1 MLQYPMSIQWSVT
14 DNTYLATFHDL
25 PECKAQG
32 DTYEEAARNGREALE
47 TCIEAA
53 RERNEKLPEP
63 TKNVNIEKFKD
74 LEARIARLEQ
84 NIILF
89 DDGVARFKYNGFTY
103 EIVLK

>member
-1 MLQYPMSIQWSVT
+1 MLQYPMSIQWSAT
-14 DNTYLATFHDL
+14 DNAYLATFHDL

-47 TCIEAA
+47 TYIEAA
-53 RERNEKLPEP
+53 REHNEKLPEP
-63 TKNVNIEKFKD
+63 TKDIDIEKFKD
-74 LEARIARLEQ
+74 LEERIARLEQ

>member
-1 MLQYPMSIQWSVT
+1 MSIQWSAT
-14 DNTYLATFHDL
+14 DNAYLATFHNL

-47 TCIEAA
+47 TYIEAA
-53 RERNEKLPEP
+53 KERNEKLPEP
-63 TKNVNIEKFKD
+63 TKGIDIEKFKD
-74 LEARIARLEQ
+74 LDERIARLEQ
-84 NIILF
+84 NVILF

>member
-1 MLQYPMSIQWSVT
+1 MSIQWSTT
-14 DNTYLATFHDL
+14 DNVYLATFHDL

-47 TCIEAA
+47 TYIEAA
-53 RERNEKLPEP
+53 REHNEKLPEP
-63 TKNVNIEKFKD
+63 TKDIDIEKFKD
-74 LEARIARLEQ
+74 LEERIARLEQ
-84 NIILF
+84 NVILF